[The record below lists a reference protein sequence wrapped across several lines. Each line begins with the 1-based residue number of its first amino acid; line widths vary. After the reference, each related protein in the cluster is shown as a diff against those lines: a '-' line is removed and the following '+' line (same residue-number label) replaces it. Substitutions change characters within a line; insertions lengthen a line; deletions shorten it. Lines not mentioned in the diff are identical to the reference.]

1 MHTLPRYASAVSF
14 ILLRT
19 MDETSSAEK
28 VFSSPLYSTLIMGL
42 LAWLITV
49 NGQCFMSD
57 CTEASLNFL
66 PIRRLAST
74 MRKQRMVNTLILQDG
89 DYLMEND
96 GEHVYQINWHMNKLL
111 TKNCVVG
118 VHGDLVFG
126 CVADQSFCVCERY
139 ITGGGSVTLIVG
151 DDFHLP
157 MLENSNTGI
166 CGTKI
171 YSNGLLCWLAHVA
184 EKKYLRV

>member
-1 MHTLPRYASAVSF
+1 
-14 ILLRT
+14 
-19 MDETSSAEK
+19 
-28 VFSSPLYSTLIMGL
+28 
-42 LAWLITV
+42 
-49 NGQCFMSD
+49 
-57 CTEASLNFL
+57 
-66 PIRRLAST
+66 
-74 MRKQRMVNTLILQDG
+74 
-89 DYLMEND
+89 
-96 GEHVYQINWHMNKLL
+96 MNKLL

-126 CVADQSFCVCERY
+126 CVADQPFCVCERY

-184 EKKYLRV
+184 GKKISQSLKKFETKKQIIESINQPILNHQIIFLFIIILKLTKNAIFVDNKTFSPHVMSTCWLTKG